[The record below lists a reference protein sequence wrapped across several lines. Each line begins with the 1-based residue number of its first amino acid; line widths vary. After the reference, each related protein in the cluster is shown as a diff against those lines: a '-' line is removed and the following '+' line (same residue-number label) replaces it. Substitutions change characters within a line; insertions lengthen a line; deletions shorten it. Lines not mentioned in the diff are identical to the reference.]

1 MNIPQIEYPKLVEAQ
16 KQINPELPDWDKTPP
31 FIEAIKVLSQNL
43 RETVEF
49 IEQDCTPEQLVW
61 MSVIALDVAA
71 NLKNKSFTDAMRKA
85 SVRFAEQIAGYNV
98 NECIDEAEELIA
110 EYENENQ
117 GQIPR
122 NHQT

>member
-16 KQINPELPDWDKTPP
+16 KLINPELPDWDKTPP
-31 FIEAIKVLSQNL
+31 FIEAIKVLSKNL
-43 RETVEF
+43 QETVEF

-71 NLKNKSFTDAMRKA
+71 NLKSRRFTDAMRKA
-85 SVRFAEQIAGYNV
+85 SVRFAEHIAGYNV

-110 EYENENQ
+110 EHENDNK
-117 GQIPR
+117 R
-122 NHQT
+122 